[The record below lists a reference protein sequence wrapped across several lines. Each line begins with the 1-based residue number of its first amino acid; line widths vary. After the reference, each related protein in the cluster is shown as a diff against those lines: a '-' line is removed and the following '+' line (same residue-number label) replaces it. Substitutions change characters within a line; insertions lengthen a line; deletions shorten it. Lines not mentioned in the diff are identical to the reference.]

1 MKTKT
6 LIYIATII
14 AFIAITTSCSSSRKV
29 TRIDP
34 NEQIDL
40 SGRWNDVDSKQV
52 AEQMSRDVLSK
63 PWLIRFEG
71 KNERPPVVIVGIIIN
86 RTSEHIEAETFVKDV
101 EIEFINSGK
110 VRVVASDLF
119 REKLREEKE
128 QQQTNATQETQA
140 KIAAEL
146 GADFMLFGTINS
158 TIDEYKKERVVN
170 YKVNLELINLETTE
184 KVWIGDKEIK
194 KYIKN

>member
-1 MKTKT
+1 MKIKNISNFA
-6 LIYIATII
+6 LVAILAII
-14 AFIAITTSCSSSRKV
+14 LGSCGSRSV
-29 TRIDP
+29 SRVDP

-40 SGRWNDVDSKQV
+40 SGRWNDTDSKQV

-63 PWLIRFEG
+63 PWLTRFEG
-71 KNERPPVVIVGIIIN
+71 NEERPPVVIIGIIVN
-86 RTSEHIEAETFVKDV
+86 RTTEHIEAETFVKDV
-101 EIEFINSGK
+101 EIEFVNSGK

-128 QQQTNATQETQA
+128 QQQTNSTPESQK

-158 TIDEYKKERVVN
+158 TVDEYKKERVVN
-170 YKVNLELINLETTE
+170 YKVNLELVNLQSTE